1 MTEVILIP
9 VEEWGGDAVHFLYD
23 LLAQR
28 RPEVNISHKAMP
40 SFSQH
45 EAFCA
50 SKPYAGWWLV
60 VPRPL
65 FDGAGRAVF
74 QVPVGAC
81 YITKMGEIGIQI
93 SRAHQ
98 RKGYARTALNTL
110 IEMHKGRRL
119 LANIAPGNEA
129 SRKLFEGFGF
139 KHIQNTFELEQH
151 GNAEKNA

>member
-9 VEEWGGDAVHFLYD
+9 VEEWGGDAVHFLYQ
-23 LLAQR
+23 LLAER
-28 RPEVNISHKAMP
+28 RPEVNISHKEMP
-40 SFSQH
+40 SLTQH

-60 VPRPL
+60 VPRLL
-65 FDGAGRAVF
+65 FDDAGRAVF

-81 YITKMGEIGIQI
+81 YITHMGEIGIQI
-93 SRAHQ
+93 SCEHQ

-119 LANIAPGNEA
+119 LANIAPGNAA
-129 SRKLFEGFGF
+129 SQRLFAGFGF
-139 KHIQNTFELEQH
+139 THIQNTYCLEV
-151 GNAEKNA
+151 K

>member
-1 MTEVILIP
+1 VTEVILIP
-9 VEEWGGDAVHFLYD
+9 VEEWGGDAVHFLYQ
-23 LLAQR
+23 LLSER

-40 SFSQH
+40 SFTQH

-60 VPRPL
+60 VLRCAQE
-65 FDGAGRAVF
+65 GGEKRVF
-74 QVPVGAC
+74 FTHAVGAC
-81 YITKMGEIGIQI
+81 YITHMGEIGIQI
-93 SRAHQ
+93 SCGHQ

-110 IEMHKGRRL
+110 IEMHKGQRL

-139 KHIQNTFELEQH
+139 RHVQDTLEL
-151 GNAEKNA
+151 GKS